1 MPAIRARL
9 AVLPARDPT
18 IRAVAILD
26 TAGVVRIATDRRL
39 PGQDLSRRTF
49 VAPALHGAAV
59 ISDIYVA
66 EPEFGTG
73 ATIAYLSP
81 IRDLDDDQQGV
92 AVLWIRADGL
102 WNIARDANSLAGA
115 GSYAVLFDRFGI
127 RVAHTYSDDIVFHPG
142 GRLDPSTLDAFVAE
156 GRFGESTRRLLEDV
170 LPFPEQFDRSRAAT
184 PETTVFKGFAPVNQ
198 AWNYGVAR
206 RMQSVPWTLFYMT
219 PTSNL
224 DAQVAEMR
232 RQRVLF
238 AAAIVALALAAGFF
252 VALAFLRP
260 LQALSKAS
268 NAIAGGDLG
277 ARVPA
282 GRGNEIGHLASS
294 FNAMAE
300 RIEAQAAALRQSR
313 DALEARV
320 DERTA
325 ALGMSEERTRLII
338 DTALDAVVT
347 IDAAGLVTGW
357 NPQAEAIFG
366 WTAADVMGRALS
378 DLIIPERY
386 RDAHSQGMRRYH
398 ATSEGA
404 VLNRRIELE
413 AIHQRGHEFPI
424 ELAITAIRSET
435 DVSFSAFVRDITD
448 RKRAEEA
455 LRDSEERFRTLAESL
470 PQLVWTCG
478 PDGYCDYLSRQ
489 WEAYTGQPAA
499 EQLGSG
505 WAVHLHPDDRGR
517 AQVEWAAAVARGD
530 LFDVEFRIRRFDG
543 VYRWFKTRA
552 VPLRDG
558 HGRIVKWFGSN
569 TDFEA
574 QKQSEA
580 RLHSHLERLHLLDQ
594 TTRAIGERHDLGSI
608 FRVMLAHL
616 EDNLGI
622 DFGCVCLRDD
632 ATDALIVKTVGS
644 RSRAL
649 AAGFGLEEQARLAI
663 DRHGLSRALGGE
675 LVHEADLSG
684 LSSPFATMLAASG
697 LGSVVLAPLAVES
710 RVVGVLVA
718 GRRAAHGFAS
728 GDCEFLR
735 QLSQHVALAA
745 NQAQLYAAVQQ
756 AYDEIRQ
763 SQQGLLQHER
773 LRALGQM
780 ASGIA
785 HDINNALSPVVL
797 YTEALI
803 EGEHGISK
811 QGREFLNTIQHAVE
825 DIAQTI
831 GRMREFYRGREAQT
845 ALEPVDVNSLVRQ
858 AVELTRAR
866 WSDMPQ
872 QRGVVVNLKTDLAEA
887 LPAVPGLASEI
898 REALINLIFNA
909 VDAMPDGGT
918 VMLRTYVA
926 AARRPA
932 GTSEQF
938 VCLDVTDSGVGMD
951 EETQR
956 RCLEPF
962 FTTKGERGTGLGLA
976 MVYGAMQRQG
986 ASLEIETARGVG
998 TTVRLRFSP
1007 AAAGATAAEAAVV
1020 RARATPLRI
1029 LLVDDD
1035 PLVIRAMR
1043 SILTADGHDVTT
1055 ADGGQHGIDTFKA
1068 SRQSDQE
1075 PFAVVITD
1083 LGMPYVD
1090 GRKVAAAIK
1099 RESAETPVILLT
1111 GWGQRLEAEGDTPD
1125 SVDYVLGKPPK
1136 IAELRSLLTKLAH

>member
-1 MPAIRARL
+1 MPGWRRFEDWPVRAGIAAILVVASSLPLIIAAVVDIRGAKSQLLAATADVLAARGDQLVRELDAFNRSYQRAADEVAHAPDVIEFLVNGGRAVRTDVPAIRARL

-49 VAPALHGAAV
+49 VAPALQGAAV

-81 IRDLDDDQQGV
+81 VRDRDDDQRGV

-224 DAQVAEMR
+224 DAEVAEMR

-357 NPQAEAIFG
+357 NAQAEAIFG
-366 WTAADVMGRALS
+366 WTAADVIGRALS

-386 RDAHSQGMRRYH
+386 RDAHRQGMLRYH
-398 ATSEGA
+398 ATGEGA

-424 ELAITAIRSET
+424 ELAITAHPQPHGRVLQRVRPRHHRSEARGG
-435 DVSFSAFVRDITD
+435 SA
-448 RKRAEEA
+448 
-455 LRDSEERFRTLAESL
+455 
-470 PQLVWTCG
+470 
-478 PDGYCDYLSRQ
+478 SRQ
-489 WEAYTGQPAA
+489 RGALPHARRIATAAGVDLPPGWLLRLPEPPVGGVHGPASRRA
-499 EQLGSG
+499 AWFG
-505 WAVHLHPDDRGR
+505 WADHLHPDDRGR
-517 AQVEWAAAVARGD
+517 CRRNGRPPSRAATCSTSSFVSGAPTASTGGSRHAPC
-530 LFDVEFRIRRFDG
+530 RCA
-543 VYRWFKTRA
+543 TA
-552 VPLRDG
+552 

-569 TDFEA
+569 TDFDYY
-574 QKQSEA
+574 KQSEGGCTRSSSVCTCSIKRHA
-580 RLHSHLERLHLLDQ
+580 PLASV
-594 TTRAIGERHDLGSI
+594 TTWAASSRSCSPTSRTTSRSTSAAYVSAMRT
-608 FRVMLAHL
+608 
-616 EDNLGI
+616 
-622 DFGCVCLRDD
+622 
-632 ATDALIVKTVGS
+632 TDALIVRQWAREAGHWRRASAWRSRPAS
-644 RSRAL
+644 RSTRWPVASTRRRARPR
-649 AAGFGLEEQARLAI
+649 ARSVASSRRRSQRAGSERAGFGGAGAAGGRKPGRSACS
-663 DRHGLSRALGGE
+663 GGPSRG
-675 LVHEADLSG
+675 
-684 LSSPFATMLAASG
+684 P
-697 LGSVVLAPLAVES
+697 
-710 RVVGVLVA
+710 GVQ
-718 GRRAAHGFAS
+718 RAATAS
-728 GDCEFLR
+728 SCG
-735 QLSQHVALAA
+735 S
-745 NQAQLYAAVQQ
+745 
-756 AYDEIRQ
+756 
-763 SQQGLLQHER
+763 
-773 LRALGQM
+773 
-780 ASGIA
+780 
-785 HDINNALSPVVL
+785 
-797 YTEALI
+797 
-803 EGEHGISK
+803 
-811 QGREFLNTIQHAVE
+811 
-825 DIAQTI
+825 
-831 GRMREFYRGREAQT
+831 
-845 ALEPVDVNSLVRQ
+845 
-858 AVELTRAR
+858 
-866 WSDMPQ
+866 
-872 QRGVVVNLKTDLAEA
+872 
-887 LPAVPGLASEI
+887 
-898 REALINLIFNA
+898 
-909 VDAMPDGGT
+909 
-918 VMLRTYVA
+918 
-926 AARRPA
+926 
-932 GTSEQF
+932 
-938 VCLDVTDSGVGMD
+938 
-951 EETQR
+951 
-956 RCLEPF
+956 
-962 FTTKGERGTGLGLA
+962 
-976 MVYGAMQRQG
+976 
-986 ASLEIETARGVG
+986 
-998 TTVRLRFSP
+998 
-1007 AAAGATAAEAAVV
+1007 
-1020 RARATPLRI
+1020 
-1029 LLVDDD
+1029 
-1035 PLVIRAMR
+1035 
-1043 SILTADGHDVTT
+1043 
-1055 ADGGQHGIDTFKA
+1055 
-1068 SRQSDQE
+1068 
-1075 PFAVVITD
+1075 
-1083 LGMPYVD
+1083 
-1090 GRKVAAAIK
+1090 
-1099 RESAETPVILLT
+1099 
-1111 GWGQRLEAEGDTPD
+1111 
-1125 SVDYVLGKPPK
+1125 
-1136 IAELRSLLTKLAH
+1136 